1 MPLFHD
7 TAFAYF
13 CSRISK
19 TRVNRLG
26 DVEKASCDTDHV
38 NLVEWGGP
46 DDAENPLNWSSWKK
60 AWVAFQICLLSWA
73 IFVGGAIYSAG
84 VDSVEED
91 FHITEV
97 EAILGLTMYVLGN
110 GVGVMFWSP
119 ITEIP
124 QIGRNPVYL
133 GTLLLFLLL
142 QIPTALATNLA
153 MLLIFRFITGFIGS
167 PSLAAGGASLGD
179 MYPPRKKAYAITWW
193 DLAALCGPAL
203 GPLIGGYAVQ
213 AAGWRWTMWELMA
226 INGAVLVLLVY
237 FLPETSAANIL
248 FRRARRIRLETGDRT
263 YQSQGELDSADLD
276 RKEVFREAMI
286 RPFLLNAEPIVLALN
301 IYVSL
306 VYALQYIWL
315 ESFPIVFGEVYGM
328 TLGVQGFTY
337 LSIAIGALIA
347 IPPFFWHLRVHVEPQ
362 FDQNGEMEPEARLI
376 AAVVGSF
383 FIPVNCILTY
393 LADVY
398 PRHTASVLAGNEL
411 MRSAFAAGFPLF
423 APAMYHQLGIAWASS
438 LLAFLACAFVPL
450 PFLLRRYGK
459 RLRLASKNAGK

>member
-1 MPLFHD
+1 
-7 TAFAYF
+7 
-13 CSRISK
+13 
-19 TRVNRLG
+19 
-26 DVEKASCDTDHV
+26 
-38 NLVEWGGP
+38 
-46 DDAENPLNWSSWKK
+46 
-60 AWVAFQICLLSWA
+60 
-73 IFVGGAIYSAG
+73 
-84 VDSVEED
+84 
-91 FHITEV
+91 
-97 EAILGLTMYVLGN
+97 MYVLGN

-133 GTLLLFLLL
+133 GTLLLFVLL

-153 MLLIFRFITGFIGS
+153 MLLVFRFVAGFVGS

-226 INGAVLVLLVY
+226 INGAILVLLVC

-248 FRRARRIRLETGDRT
+248 YRRAKRIRNDTGDRT

-276 RKEVFREAMI
+276 RREVFREAMI

-301 IYVSL
+301 VYVSL

-315 ESFPIVFGEVYGM
+315 ESFPIVFGDVYGM

-347 IPPFFWHLRVHVEPQ
+347 IPPFFWHLRVHIEPQ
-362 FDQNGEMEPEARLI
+362 FEQNEEMEPETRLI

-411 MRSAFAAGFPLF
+411 MRSAFASGFPLF
-423 APAMYHQLGIAWASS
+423 APVMYKRLGIAWASS
-438 LLAFLACAFVPL
+438 LLGLLACAFVPL
-450 PFLLRRYGK
+450 PFLLRKYGQK
-459 RLRLASKNAGK
+459 LRLASKNADK